1 MQSVVILGPAY
12 PFRGGGITT
21 FNERLAREFMTE
33 GYQTTIYNFSL
44 QYPSFLFPGKTQYS
58 EDEAPE
64 DLEILSKVNSVNPAN
79 WVRIGNE
86 LKKRAPDLIVVRYW
100 LPFMGAALGSIL
112 RIAKTNHHTQVVAIT
127 DNIIPH
133 EKRIGDSLLT
143 KYFLGSC
150 DAFVTMSEN
159 VMQDLKQ
166 FEPKKEAVLVLH
178 PLYDNFG
185 EPIAKSEARHI
196 LGLNQDDD
204 LILFFGFIRKYKGL
218 DMLIDAMHKV
228 NESRTSENKK
238 KIRLLISGEFYDDRQ
253 PYIDQI
259 NSLQLTNDIILHDS
273 YVAAADVRNYF
284 CAADVV
290 IQPYRHAT
298 QSGVTPLAYHFEK
311 PMIVTNVGALA
322 SYVPDGKAGL
332 VAEPDS
338 ASIAQAILRF
348 FELGEEGFIPHL
360 RNEKSRYSWVELV
373 KTIMA
378 VSGIKS

>member
-21 FNERLAREFMTE
+21 FNERLAREFMDG

-58 EDEAPE
+58 VDDAPE

-79 WVRIGNE
+79 WIIIGNE

-112 RIAKTNHHTQVVAIT
+112 RIARTNRHSKVVAIT

-159 VMQDLKQ
+159 VMHDLRQ
-166 FEPKKEAVLVLH
+166 FEPTKEAVLALH

-185 EPIAKSEARHI
+185 EPISKAEARQN
-196 LGLNQDDD
+196 LNIPADDPV
-204 LILFFGFIRKYKGL
+204 ILFFGFIRRYKGL
-218 DMLIDAMHKV
+218 DMLIEALYQV
-228 NESRTSENKK
+228 NTQRDTDQKK
-238 KIRLLISGEFYDDRQ
+238 RIRLLISGEFYEDQQ
-253 PYIDQI
+253 PYLDLI
-259 NSLQLTNDIILHDS
+259 NHLKLENDIILHAS
-273 YVAAADVRNYF
+273 YVAAAEVRNYF

-322 SYVPDGKAGL
+322 SYVPDGKVGL

-338 ASIAQAILRF
+338 TSIAAAIQRF

>member
-21 FNERLAREFMTE
+21 FNERLTREFMTA
-33 GYQTTIYNFSL
+33 GYQATIYNFSL

-79 WVRIGNE
+79 WLRIGKE

-112 RIAKTNHHTQVVAIT
+112 RIAKTNHHSRVVAIT

-143 KYFLGSC
+143 KYFLGAC

-159 VMQDLKQ
+159 VMNDLKQ
-166 FEPKKEAVLVLH
+166 FEPKKEAVLALH

-185 EPIAKSEARHI
+185 EAIPRKQARE
-196 LGLNQDDD
+196 LLNLPQE
-204 LILFFGFIRKYKGL
+204 LPLLLFFGFIRKYKGL
-218 DMLIDAMHKV
+218 D
-228 NESRTSENKK
+228 
-238 KIRLLISGEFYDDRQ
+238 LLIEAFKIVKETRQTPLKLLIAGEFYEEKQ
-253 PYIDQI
+253 PYLDQI
-259 NSLQLTNDIILHDS
+259 ERLGLTDDIILHAD
-273 YVAAADVRNYF
+273 YVAASEVRNYF
-284 CAADVV
+284 CAADLV
-290 IQPYRHAT
+290 IQPYRNAT

-311 PMIVTNVGALA
+311 PMVVTNVGALA
-322 SYVPDGKAGL
+322 SYVPDGKVGL
-332 VAEPDS
+332 VAEPDP
-338 ASIAQAILRF
+338 ASLAAAILRF
-348 FELGEEGFIPHL
+348 FELGEAQFIPHL
-360 RNEKSRYSWVELV
+360 RSEKIKYSWVELV

-378 VSGIKS
+378 VSGVNHDLQK